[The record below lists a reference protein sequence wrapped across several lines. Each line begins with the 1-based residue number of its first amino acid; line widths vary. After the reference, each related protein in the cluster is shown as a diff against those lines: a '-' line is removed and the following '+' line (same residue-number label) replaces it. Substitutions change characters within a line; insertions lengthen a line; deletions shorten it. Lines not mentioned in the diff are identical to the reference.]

1 MNVWESTTKKEYK
14 LFERRILDIMLNELA
29 LYGGT
34 PIRNKKIYYGKQS
47 INEEDI
53 LAVENVLRSDWLTQG
68 PKVLELE
75 NLLCKTFNSRYAVSA
90 TNGTSAL
97 HLACLAIGITAGDE
111 VITSSFTF
119 VASANCIRYCGG
131 IPVFAD

>member
-1 MNVWESTTKKEYK
+1 
-14 LFERRILDIMLNELA
+14 MLNELA

-68 PKVLELE
+68 L
-75 NLLCKTFNSRYAVSA
+75 F
-90 TNGTSAL
+90 
-97 HLACLAIGITAGDE
+97 I
-111 VITSSFTF
+111 
-119 VASANCIRYCGG
+119 
-131 IPVFAD
+131 